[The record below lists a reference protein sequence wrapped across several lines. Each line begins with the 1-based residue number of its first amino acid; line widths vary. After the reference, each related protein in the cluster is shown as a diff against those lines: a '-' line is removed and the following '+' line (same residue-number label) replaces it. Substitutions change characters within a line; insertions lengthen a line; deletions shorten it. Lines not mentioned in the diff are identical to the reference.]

1 MDTTRTLVVLRAR
14 RVCIR
19 VVLLLSIAS
28 TVMHTRSTLVLSR
41 SSYTST
47 VWDAWG
53 QEAPGRSGRPPRV
66 VQRSP
71 DQTRTERSRAD
82 GSCRSRSLLA
92 AELRPHSPA
101 DAVAGRRVDR
111 LLILLEKKIWIW
123 I

>member
-1 MDTTRTLVVLRAR
+1 MHVQPPGAPVESEEAASNSRAGGRWERHDGVGR
-14 RVCIR
+14 RREVR
-19 VVLLLSIAS
+19 
-28 TVMHTRSTLVLSR
+28 
-41 SSYTST
+41 
-47 VWDAWG
+47 WDAWG

-111 LLILLEKKIWIW
+111 LLILLEKNIWIW
-123 I
+123 IWI